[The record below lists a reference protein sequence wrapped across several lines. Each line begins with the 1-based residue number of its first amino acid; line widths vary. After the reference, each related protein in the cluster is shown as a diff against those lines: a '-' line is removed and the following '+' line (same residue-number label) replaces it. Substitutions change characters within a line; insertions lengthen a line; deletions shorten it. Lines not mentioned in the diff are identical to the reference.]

1 MTSLLKQSGITREF
15 VKEALLGKA
24 LMVGGRKLLG
34 GVSGA
39 AKALPGGRLGTAAN
53 VYGTAEGAASMNDA
67 VRMGRELG
75 AQAAS
80 MG

>member
-1 MTSLLKQSGITREF
+1 MSNLLERSGITREF
-15 VKEALLGKA
+15 VKEALLGAAIKGGGA
-24 LMVGGRKLLG
+24 LLK

-53 VYGTAEGAASMNDA
+53 VYGTAEGAMSMNDA
-67 VRMGRELG
+67 VRMGREMG